1 MLRTVPSLRST
12 ASHGWAR
19 LVWKRALTA
28 AWRSASDNASCTRAS
43 THKHGIAS
51 SAAAF
56 GAQLGLEPVHV
67 GDAVREV
74 RHGAR
79 GSPLGHSLLG
89 CTFQRRYRLTNA
101 CAARSL
107 ACVRDWMVCVGHA
120 GAVMAAAMAAVLSPP
135 AVRRAWPLRRLL
147 WPLCQRHER
156 TSQYDAAGNG
166 QCTITAWQ
174 YRAFRSCIHE

>member
-1 MLRTVPSLRST
+1 MRSTVPSLRST

-28 AWRSASDNASCTRAS
+28 AWRSASDNASCTVEAFERASTRAS
-43 THKHGIAS
+43 THEHGIAS

-120 GAVMAAAMAAVLSPP
+120 GAVCAAAMAAVL
-135 AVRRAWPLRRLL
+135 
-147 WPLCQRHER
+147 
-156 TSQYDAAGNG
+156 
-166 QCTITAWQ
+166 
-174 YRAFRSCIHE
+174 